1 MEEAAYEFGSRFNER
16 YSLVARKIV
25 RMLSEN
31 SRISNTEIAEKLGV
45 TRQAIAKRLDKLERE
60 FGIDYTLELNEEA
73 LGLVH
78 PHIIMVK
85 FEKKPDYK
93 SMKKL
98 FQSSHIPQFVAT
110 VKGGYDLFIYANSAS
125 RSEYAHW
132 DKGTQVLLSEY
143 KASWYPSEIAYNQ
156 FGFFPIRNETIDKL
170 DIDARYKEI
179 IKLLNT
185 DSRASFR
192 GMSKKL
198 DMHFNVLIY
207 NFKKLLET
215 NYIRRFTIVEKPVM
229 DTVMMYY
236 FAKLTLTDLFE
247 RCAANARK
255 ALIYDDPYPLM
266 SRYSFCSQ
274 LIGSGDFFTLG
285 VFDNRKIGYD
295 GGVLYYKNAML
306 TQKVKIS
313 YGVIDKVLVGRMP
326 LRSTDNAKEYRVLN
340 WTPETGS
347 GMKPTRI

>member
-1 MEEAAYEFGSRFNER
+1 MEEAAYEFESRFNEK

-25 RMLSEN
+25 HLLSEN

-45 TRQAIAKRLDKLERE
+45 TRQAIAKRLGKLERE

-85 FEKKPDYK
+85 FEEKPDYK
-93 SMKKL
+93 AVKKL

-156 FGFFPIRNETIDKL
+156 LGFFPIRNETIDKL
-170 DIDARYKEI
+170 NIDARYKEI

-192 GMSKKL
+192 DMSKKL
-198 DMHFNVLIY
+198 GMHFNVFIY
-207 NFKKLLET
+207 NFKKLVET
-215 NYIRRFTIVEKPVM
+215 SYIRRFTIVEKPVR

-255 ALIYDDPYPLM
+255 ALIYDDPYPLV

-274 LIGSGDFFTLG
+274 LIGSGDFFVMG
-285 VFDNRKIGYD
+285 VFDDRKVGYD
-295 GGVLYYKNAML
+295 RGVLYYKNAMQ
-306 TQKVKIS
+306 TQKVKMS

-326 LRSTDNAKEYRVLN
+326 LRSMDNKKEYRVLN
-340 WTPETGS
+340 WTPKLSAE
-347 GMKPTRI
+347 